1 MSSNLYEKE
10 LETVKKALHEAAQ
23 LCHSVQDR
31 QAMIKGDRSPVTI
44 ADFGSQALV
53 CRTLREAFPDD
64 PIIAEED
71 SSLLHAEEQTL
82 LRNTLGMHL
91 EAVRSGTQLEAA
103 LKWIDYGNA
112 EHYSDRFWTLDPI
125 DGTKGFL
132 RGGQYAVALALIED
146 GQVVVGGLACPSMS
160 QDIFLAAKGIGA
172 IHGQQCIHVSKTFD
186 FAETR
191 ICQSIESGHTA
202 LGDIQKVAQHLG
214 ITTNRVQLDS
224 QAKYAVVAR
233 GDAEIYM
240 RLPIG
245 NGYVER
251 IWDHAAGALLLTEAG
266 GKVTD
271 CRGKFLDFSRGKRL
285 EKNIGIIATNG
296 IIHDQVVEAVDAL
309 KIRIHES

>member
-1 MSSNLYEKE
+1 MSNNLYEKE
-10 LETVKKALHEAAQ
+10 LDTVKLALHEAAQ

-31 QAMIKGDRSPVTI
+31 HAMIKGDKSPVTI

-71 SSLLHAEEQTL
+71 STLLRAKEQTD
-82 LRNTLGMHL
+82 LRNTLAVHL
-91 EAVRSGTQLEAA
+91 DAVRPETQLEAA

-132 RGGQYAVALALIED
+132 RGGQYAVALALIE
-146 GQVVVGGLACPSMS
+146 GGKVVVGGLACPNLSK
-160 QDIFLAAKGIGA
+160 DVFLAAKGVGA
-172 IHGQQCIHVSKTFD
+172 THGQHRIQVTTTSNFSE
-186 FAETR
+186 AR
-191 ICQSIESGHTA
+191 ICKSVESGHTA

-214 ITTNRVQLDS
+214 ITTDHVELDS

-240 RLPIG
+240 RLPLG

-271 CRGKFLDFSRGKRL
+271 CKGNVLDFSCGKRL
-285 EKNIGIIATNG
+285 EHNIGIIATNG
-296 IIHDQVVEAVDAL
+296 VVHDRVVEAVSTL
-309 KIRIHES
+309 KIQR

>member
-1 MSSNLYEKE
+1 MYEKE
-10 LETVKKALHEAAQ
+10 LDAVKQALHEAAR

-31 QAMIKGDRSPVTI
+31 QAMIKGDKSPVTI

-71 SSLLHAEEQTL
+71 STLLRAEEQTD

-91 EAVRSGTQLEAA
+91 DAVRHGTLLEAA

-132 RGGQYAVALALIED
+132 RGGQYAVALALIE
-146 GQVVVGGLACPSMS
+146 GGKVVVGGLACPNMS
-160 QDIFLAAKGIGA
+160 DDVFLVAKGLGA
-172 IHGQQCIHVSKTFD
+172 THGQHRIQVTEISDVSE
-186 FAETR
+186 AR
-191 ICQSIESGHTA
+191 ICQSVESGHTA
-202 LGDIQKVAQHLG
+202 LGDIQKVARDLG
-214 ITTNRVQLDS
+214 ITSDRVQLDS
-224 QAKYAVVAR
+224 QAKYAVVAS
-233 GDAEIYM
+233 GDADIYM
-240 RLPIG
+240 RLPLG

-251 IWDHAAGALLLTEAG
+251 IWDHAAGALLLSEAG

-271 CRGKFLDFSRGKRL
+271 CKGNVLDFSRGKRL
-285 EKNIGIIATNG
+285 EHNIGIIATNG
-296 IIHDQVVEAVDAL
+296 IVHDQVVEAVNTL
-309 KIRIHES
+309 NIHHRDHI